1 MRVIAGIARSMPLRT
16 VKGMDV
22 RPTTDRTKET
32 LFNIIQMRI
41 PGCRFLDLYAGSGSI
56 GIEALSRGA
65 DECVFV
71 EKARAS
77 QELVRENLTFTKL
90 IDRAEIL
97 KGDVQ
102 QVLPRLE
109 GRRQFDVI
117 FMDPPFNHELEKE
130 TLTYLSGSTL
140 LEDGGIVIVE
150 ADPRTDFSYVPE
162 LGFRVI
168 KQKIYGKS
176 SHLFLERQEEME
188 SKS

>member
-102 QVLPRLE
+102 QVPAAR
-109 GRRQFDVI
+109 GQTAV
-117 FMDPPFNHELEKE
+117 
-130 TLTYLSGSTL
+130 
-140 LEDGGIVIVE
+140 
-150 ADPRTDFSYVPE
+150 
-162 LGFRVI
+162 
-168 KQKIYGKS
+168 
-176 SHLFLERQEEME
+176 
-188 SKS
+188 